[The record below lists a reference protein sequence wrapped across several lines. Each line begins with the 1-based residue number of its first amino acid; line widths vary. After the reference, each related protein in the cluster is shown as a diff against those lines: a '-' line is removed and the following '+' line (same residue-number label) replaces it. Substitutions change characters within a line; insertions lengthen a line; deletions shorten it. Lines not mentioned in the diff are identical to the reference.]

1 MPSST
6 PQSASRGRG
15 PHRSPLRYLLAGG
28 LLFILD
34 FAVTRTL
41 YVELRQPLDLA
52 QWVGRLAGA
61 GAGYWVHRFFTFQV
75 ADQLIGTARLRYW
88 LVAAGLWFISPL
100 LLRVAT
106 TAMPD
111 SLLLAKIAIECVLV
125 SVSYLLLRHFV
136 FQSTPK
142 P

>member
-6 PQSASRGRG
+6 PHCASRGRCA
-15 PHRSPLRYLLAGG
+15 HRSPLRYLLVGG
-28 LLFILD
+28 LLFVLD

-41 YVELRQPLDLA
+41 YVELRQPLELA
-52 QWVGRLAGA
+52 QWAGRLTGA
-61 GAGYWVHRFFTFQV
+61 GVGYWVHRYVTFQ
-75 ADQLIGTARLRYW
+75 ATGQLIGKVRLRYW

-100 LLRVAT
+100 LLRGAT
-106 TAMPD
+106 TAIPNN
-111 SLLLAKIAIECVLV
+111 LFLAKIAIECVLV